1 MRRVFRLWEVGME
14 DSRDEVLARLEDVSR
29 SVEELRRRVEA
40 LEMGSAKARA
50 QRASIAETIPAARAA
65 PEHGE
70 AVAAFEEAGNLVPL
84 LGRGLLGLAGAYLLR
99 ALTESGLLPGA
110 LGPVLGIA
118 YAALWLLLASRKSA
132 EKPVYNLVHGATA
145 ALIMAPMLYEM
156 TVRFHLISL
165 RSASCAIVFFAAFGL
180 AVAWRKNSSA
190 LAWIVTLASLA
201 IATALFSEMHDL
213 PAWVVTVLS
222 ISAAVEVCA
231 CRDHWLGLRWVAA
244 MAADLAVVMLTVIA
258 ARGTAPDQLVQS
270 PALWLTLT
278 LQFSLLTVYLAS
290 TIDRTLLRHL
300 QVSRF
305 EIGQAVVA
313 FCVSIGGAL
322 SLTGLNT
329 GSAYGVGVF
338 CLGGA
343 AACYLVSFAF
353 LEGTG
358 KHDRNFYTYST
369 FALLLATIGIRLVLS
384 STGLVGAWSVLAVS
398 TLVAGFLT
406 DRDTLRLH
414 SLVYIAQAVESSRL
428 IQQSTARV
436 IHSGTGALA
445 DATLGYFVALVAA
458 LLCYA
463 ASAALGRRRRAHWVD
478 PVETF
483 LSAALVCWGAAGLIS
498 GWLSAHVTGMSS
510 ARTALLTA
518 LALGAG
524 WAGRRYERSELV
536 LLAYPLMA
544 LAGVKLIAEDFQEG
558 RSLIFVLSLLLF
570 GAGLIV
576 LPRLLRKRPRALA
589 AGG

>member
-1 MRRVFRLWEVGME
+1 ME
-14 DSRDEVLARLEDVSR
+14 DSRDEVLARLEHVSR
-29 SVEELRRRVEA
+29 SVEELRRRVAA
-40 LEMGSAKARA
+40 LEMGRAPART
-50 QRASIAETIPAARAA
+50 QQASIVETIPVARAA
-65 PEHGE
+65 PEGSE
-70 AVAAFEEAGNLVPL
+70 AVAALEEAGNLVPL

-99 ALTESGLLPGA
+99 ALTEGGVLPGV
-110 LGPVLGIA
+110 LGPIIGIA
-118 YAALWLLLASRKSA
+118 YAALWLLLASRKTA
-132 EKPVYNLVHGATA
+132 EKPLYSVVHGVTA
-145 ALIMAPMLYEM
+145 SLIMAPMLYEM
-156 TVRFHLISL
+156 TTRFHLISV
-165 RSASCAIVFFAAFGL
+165 RAASVAIVFFAAFGL

-222 ISAAVEVCA
+222 IAAAVEVCA
-231 CRDHWLGLRWVAA
+231 CRDHWLSLRWIVA
-244 MAADLAVVMLTVIA
+244 MAADLTVVMLTFIA
-258 ARGTAPDQLVQS
+258 SRGAAPEQVVQG
-270 PALWLTLT
+270 PALGLTLT
-278 LQFSLLTVYLAS
+278 LQFSLLIVYLAS

-305 EIGQAVVA
+305 EVGQAVVA

-338 CLGGA
+338 CLAGG

-369 FALLLATIGIRLVLS
+369 FALLLATIGFRVVLS
-384 STGLVGAWSVLAVS
+384 STGLVGAWSLLAVS

-414 SLVYIAQAVESSRL
+414 SLIYIAQAVESSHL

-436 IHSGTGALA
+436 IHSGSSATP
-445 DATLGYFVALVAA
+445 DATTGYFVASIAA

-463 ASAALGRRRRAHWVD
+463 ASAALVRRHRAHWVD
-478 PVETF
+478 PVGEF
-483 LSAALVCWGAAGLIS
+483 LSAALVCWGATGLVA
-498 GWLSAHVTGMSS
+498 GWLSSHVTGVSS
-510 ARTALLTA
+510 VRTALLTA

-524 WAGRRYERSELV
+524 WAGRRFERRELV

-558 RSLIFVLSLLLF
+558 RSLIFVFSLLLF
-570 GAGLIV
+570 GAGLMV
-576 LPRLLRKRPRALA
+576 LPRLLRKRPGVLA